1 MEKNLH
7 CVTSAPSMFASLW
20 DAFSTRTWTIVLV
33 LSLSAASHC
42 IYQIYFHPLAKYPG
56 PLLAKFTFA
65 RAAYYA
71 WKGNIHLDMWR
82 CHQKYGPIVRYGPDH
97 VLFNTAS
104 GLRGEHMRGSPCVKS
119 RHTKIIDIYGM
130 GQNTWKH
137 RHYAAFNRR
146 SANLVTMYDK
156 KEHARRRRLIGPA
169 FSEANMRRFEDR
181 LRGHVV
187 SFCQKIYPVS
197 APTKLHNLSWGPPIK
212 CSDWCS
218 YLVFDIM
225 TDFIFG
231 VNYNVLGTN
240 DCRPIIDYIK
250 EAAVRSAVLVYLPWL
265 TLGRLDKKIFT
276 KSVHATREYWK
287 WIKRTMNRHSM
298 VSVLDDA
305 LTYLHGSKEGQSD
318 IGLGAQEILSESGL
332 LAIAGLDTT
341 ATSLAALLFYLSR
354 NSHAYA
360 SLASEIRTTFLNVDE
375 ISLAKLKTCTYLYA
389 CIDECLRISP
399 PVGACPWREVGDGG
413 VTIDG
418 HFIPEG
424 YSVGTAIYSI
434 HHNWAFFPR
443 PHEYIPERWIVTT
456 DNNKEQVDVAKSAYS
471 PFLIGPRSCIGQT
484 LTYSELLLTTA
495 MVIWKYEFKAATG
508 MEELGAGNP
517 FAELGRTNP
526 MEFQIIDR
534 SFSLMEGPMIQF
546 RPRSM

>member
-1 MEKNLH
+1 MDVPPHQCSLH
-7 CVTSAPSMFASLW
+7 CGT
-20 DAFSTRTWTIVLV
+20 
-33 LSLSAASHC
+33 LS
-42 IYQIYFHPLAKYPG
+42 
-56 PLLAKFTFA
+56 
-65 RAAYYA
+65 
-71 WKGNIHLDMWR
+71 
-82 CHQKYGPIVRYGPDH
+82 
-97 VLFNTAS
+97 
-104 GLRGEHMRGSPCVKS
+104 
-119 RHTKIIDIYGM
+119 IDIYGM

-137 RHYAAFNRR
+137 HHYAAFNRR

-156 KEHARRRRLIGPA
+156 KQHARRRRLIGPV
-169 FSEANMRRFEDR
+169 FSETNMRRFEHR
-181 LRGHVV
+181 LREHVV
-187 SFCQKIYPVS
+187 SFCRKICLVS
-197 APTKLHNLSWGPPIK
+197 APTKLHDPSWSPPIK

-225 TDFIFG
+225 TDFIFA
-231 VNYNVLGTN
+231 VRYNALETV
-240 DCRPIIDYIK
+240 DCRPIINHIK

-265 TLGRLDKKIFT
+265 ILGRMDKKIFT

-287 WIKRTMNRHSM
+287 WIKRTLDRRSTA
-298 VSVLDDA
+298 SASDDA
-305 LTYLHGSKEGQSD
+305 ITYLQDPKDRQLD
-318 IGLGAQEILSESGL
+318 IGLGAQEILSELGL

-354 NSHAYA
+354 NPHAYA
-360 SLASEIRTTFLNVDE
+360 SLASEIRTTFPNEDE
-375 ISLAKLKTCTYLYA
+375 ITLAKLKACTYLHA

-434 HHNWAFFPR
+434 HHHRTYFPR
-443 PHEYIPERWIVTT
+443 PHEYIPERWIVAT
-456 DNNKEQVDVAKSAYS
+456 DNNKEQVDVAKSAYA
-471 PFLIGPRSCIGQT
+471 PFLIGPRSCVGQT

-495 MVIWKYEFKAATG
+495 MVIWKYDFKAATG

-517 FAELGRTNP
+517 FSELGRTNP

-534 SFSLMEGPMIQF
+534 SFSLMEGADDPVSTAEY
-546 RPRSM
+546 RSAPGMSANIYIE